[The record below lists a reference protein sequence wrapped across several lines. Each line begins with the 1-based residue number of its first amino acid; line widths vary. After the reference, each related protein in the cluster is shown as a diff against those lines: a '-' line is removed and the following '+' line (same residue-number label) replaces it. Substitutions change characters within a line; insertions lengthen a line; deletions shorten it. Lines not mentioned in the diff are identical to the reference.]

1 MKKVAKPNVASRAIL
16 LCWAV
21 LVGLGTPLA
30 VFAQLKITFPVNRM
44 VVQRDVNNRA
54 RVQIAGSYNRQ
65 LDLIEARA
73 LVRVNGQGTTT
84 AWSTIQLNPAN
95 GQFSGNLDVTG
106 GWYKIQVRGSK
117 GGSLVAVDSV
127 DRFGVGE
134 VFAIIGHSN
143 AQGSS
148 CIVDGVNKCPS
159 INGASDDR
167 VTVVAVDPNTDTFR
181 QYLNTADTQ
190 YLPGLNFD
198 QLMTHNGSSP
208 FGEYAWLWG
217 RMGDELV
224 GRLNVPV
231 LLYNAGFGGTTIQ
244 YNYWAAY
251 DIPFQHSFVRYDLR
265 MPYANLRNLM
275 NLYVPTTGIRAV
287 LIQHGEND
295 RGNPADSTYK
305 YYSKVIDK
313 MRTEFNKPDLGCI
326 VALSSF
332 VGGRFDN
339 VRAAQSQIIG
349 RANYKAFQGPDLDQ
363 ISSIDDR
370 PDGIHYSPTGQV
382 KAGNLWAAAISNVWA
397 SATPYS
403 AEAQPLTSL
412 SCAGSNQLIIA
423 QPAGYSYK
431 WSTGSSLQQI
441 TAGAGTYSA
450 RITNS
455 QKRTYF
461 PPATVIPTTVQPAP
475 PVITSADGTSSLCRQ
490 TGLRLTSSYSGSNTW
505 STGVTSSSIVV
516 TTPGVYS
523 VRAVEPVYGCSSTAV
538 TQNITSAP
546 VDLNITLQTS
556 RLAVSVNDTVGFR
569 LLVQNK
575 SGCDAGS
582 VSIQS
587 RLPPNMTFVS
597 ATSALRL
604 SSSVVSGT
612 LAAVSAGS
620 IVSQQYIARVTTA
633 GAYRTTAEITASAN
647 PTLYST
653 LRNGTANGERDEAQ
667 AYLRTFASSS
677 QLYVSPNPD
686 QVTLPSVQSNQPPPD
701 MTKSDLSMLMQ
712 LSRPTVTKGQVVS
725 VSLVVTNQ
733 GGLTATNIVLNNLLP
748 TGVEFVSSTSGM
760 TLSQSVLRGTIS
772 SLASGQSASLSF
784 IIRVTGTGV
793 YTNQAQ
799 IMSVDQAD
807 PDSKPGNGY
816 TNGEDDQ
823 CRATLRSSN

>member
-1 MKKVAKPNVASRAIL
+1 MSRTFKRSLLYWVIL
-16 LCWAV
+16 W
-21 LVGLGTPLA
+21 GLGTPVA
-30 VFAQLKITFPVNRM
+30 VFAQLNVTFPINRM
-44 VVQRDVNNRA
+44 VVQRDANNRA
-54 RVQIAGSYNRQ
+54 KVQVAGSYSRP
-65 LDLIEARA
+65 LDLVEARA
-73 LVRVNGQGTTT
+73 LVRTNGQGTTT
-84 AWSTIQLNPAN
+84 AWSTLQVNPTN

-117 GGSLVAVDSV
+117 GGNLVAVDSV

-159 INGASDDR
+159 INGANDDR

-190 YLPGLNFD
+190 YLPGLTFD
-198 QLMTHNGSSP
+198 KLMTHNGSSP

-217 RMGDELV
+217 HMGDALV
-224 GRLNVPV
+224 SRLNVPV
-231 LLYNAGFGGTTIQ
+231 LLYNAGFGGTTMQ

-295 RGNPADSTYK
+295 RGNPTDSTYK

-339 VRAAQSQIIG
+339 VRSAQSQIIN

-363 ISSIDDR
+363 ISSTDDR

-382 KAGNLWAAAISNVWA
+382 KAGDLWAAAINNVWA
-397 SATPYS
+397 SATPYP
-403 AEAQPLTSL
+403 AETQPLTSL
-412 SCAGSNQLIIA
+412 SCAGSNQLVIA
-423 QPAGYSYK
+423 QPAGYSYQ
-431 WSTGSSLQQI
+431 WNTGSSLQQI

-450 RITNS
+450 RLINT

-461 PPATVIPTTVQPAP
+461 PPATVIPATVQPAS
-475 PVITSADGTSSLCRQ
+475 PVLTSADGTSSICRR
-490 TGLRLTSSYSGSNTW
+490 TGLRLISSYAGSNMW
-505 STGVTSSSIVV
+505 STGATSSSIVV

-538 TQNITSAP
+538 TQNVTLAP
-546 VDLNITLQTS
+546 VDLTITLQPT
-556 RLAVSVNDTVGFR
+556 RLVVSVNDTVGFQ

-575 SGCDAGS
+575 SGCDAGP
-582 VSIQS
+582 VTIQS
-587 RLPPNMTFVS
+587 RLPANMSFVS
-597 ATSALRL
+597 ASSALRL
-604 SSSVVSGT
+604 SSNVVSGT
-612 LAAVSAGS
+612 IAAVSAGAR
-620 IVSQQYIARVTTA
+620 VSQQYIGRITTA
-633 GAYRTTAEITASAN
+633 GAYQTTAEITASAN
-647 PTLYST
+647 PALYATLK
-653 LRNGTANGERDEAQ
+653 NGTANGERDEAQ
-667 AYLRTFASSS
+667 TYLRTFTNSS
-677 QLYVSPNPD
+677 QVYVSPNPD
-686 QVTLPSVQSNQPPPD
+686 QVTLPSVRSNQPAAD

-712 LSRPTVTKGQVVS
+712 LSKPTVAKGQPVS
-725 VSLVVTNQ
+725 VSLIVTNQ
-733 GGLTATNIVLNNLLP
+733 GGTTATNIVLNSVLP

-760 TLSQSVLRGTIS
+760 TMSQSVLRGFIS
-772 SLASGQSASLSF
+772 SLASGQSANLVF
-784 IIRVTGTGV
+784 TVRVTGTGA

-799 IMSVDQAD
+799 IVSVDQAD

-823 CRATLRSSN
+823 CRATLRTSS